1 MIDGRFRFDNYVVGK
16 ANGLAVSAARA
27 VLESPGAVYNPL
39 FIYSASGLGKTH
51 LMGALGFAIRA
62 MHPELAVEV
71 LSLEDFVDQL
81 NAAIAA
87 GQADAFKRRWLSAG
101 ALLLDDV
108 QFLTGRTETQ
118 TEVLRVLNALQVAGR
133 QIVMTSDRPPHEI
146 ADVDQRLLTRLAGGL
161 IVDIG
166 APDFETRVAILRHKC
181 AERSLALA
189 SGVLEEV
196 ARAPSSNVRELQG
209 ALNRV
214 IARQSIADRPL
225 TAADVGRDGA
235 VAPAVAV
242 DEFENFVSDLAVAVA
257 ASVERWRVRLGERI
271 AFWSGEGFRTDQLE
285 RALESPEAPDVA
297 GLDARFAAACER
309 LRAIEGEATRLDA
322 KFSGLAVFRD
332 PERLGDAED
341 MLQRAYALCDPPPAP
356 NPSLLMDRLVA
367 APANHLAMRASASL
381 IAAPGSQYNPF
392 VITGPGGSGK
402 THLLHAI
409 GNALAAREKGT
420 WTIAC
425 TNVDAFTQ
433 ELISALQDDT
443 VDRWRARYRAAD
455 ALLVDDLH
463 LLAGKERSQEEL
475 FHLFNAMHAGQ
486 KQVIFASAVSPSQ
499 LTDLAPRLRSR
510 LDGGLVVELGHV
522 PESERVARHTPVPPG
537 DEAAAPTIDLPSSP
551 LPAPPTLDAPPS
563 ARADP
568 RDVDAYFLDPEKII
582 TDWPFVDGRIVEEV
596 R

>member
-1 MIDGRFRFDNYVVGK
+1 
-16 ANGLAVSAARA
+16 
-27 VLESPGAVYNPL
+27 
-39 FIYSASGLGKTH
+39 
-51 LMGALGFAIRA
+51 
-62 MHPELAVEV
+62 
-71 LSLEDFVDQL
+71 
-81 NAAIAA
+81 
-87 GQADAFKRRWLSAG
+87 
-101 ALLLDDV
+101 
-108 QFLTGRTETQ
+108 
-118 TEVLRVLNALQVAGR
+118 
-133 QIVMTSDRPPHEI
+133 
-146 ADVDQRLLTRLAGGL
+146 
-161 IVDIG
+161 
-166 APDFETRVAILRHKC
+166 
-181 AERSLALA
+181 
-189 SGVLEEV
+189 
-196 ARAPSSNVRELQG
+196 
-209 ALNRV
+209 
-214 IARQSIADRPL
+214 
-225 TAADVGRDGA
+225 
-235 VAPAVAV
+235 
-242 DEFENFVSDLAVAVA
+242 
-257 ASVERWRVRLGERI
+257 
-271 AFWSGEGFRTDQLE
+271 
-285 RALESPEAPDVA
+285 
-297 GLDARFAAACER
+297 
-309 LRAIEGEATRLDA
+309 
-322 KFSGLAVFRD
+322 
-332 PERLGDAED
+332 
-341 MLQRAYALCDPPPAP
+341 
-356 NPSLLMDRLVA
+356 
-367 APANHLAMRASASL
+367 
-381 IAAPGSQYNPF
+381 